1 MNPIARRMRRL
12 AVAAALSASVLSCV
26 QAPPAGEPAP
36 AVVASEDAAPAPR
49 TDAPPLETW
58 KVILVGDSTTAPH
71 SGWGGA
77 FCAHHVKWRIACVN
91 LARGA
96 RSTRSYRSEGAWDIA
111 LGEMKVP
118 GYQRVVVLI
127 QMGHNDQARHKP
139 ERWTEETTEFP
150 ANLRRFV
157 QEARAAGALPVLV
170 TPLSRREFRHGALD
184 NTLAS
189 WSEQVR
195 KVARELE
202 VPLIDLN
209 ARSAKAAQELGPVAA
224 MELAQAPPGPAELA
238 AGKTGTTLPPPPAAA
253 EDRGES
259 AGKAGA
265 RGRVTLKFDYTHL
278 GDKGAE
284 LFAGLIAEDLAV
296 AVPELAGLLIPSGGV
311 APGAP

>member
-1 MNPIARRMRRL
+1 MDLPMNPLARRL
-12 AVAAALSASVLSCV
+12 AAATALSASILSCA

-36 AVVASEDAAPAPR
+36 AVVASADTAPAPR

-58 KVILVGDSTTAPH
+58 KIILVGDSTTAPH

-96 RSTRSYRSEGAWDIA
+96 RSTRSYRSEGAWDLA

-170 TPLSRREFRHGALD
+170 TPLSRREFRQGALD

-195 KVARELE
+195 KVARELDA
-202 VPLIDLN
+202 PLIDLN

-224 MELAQAPPGPAELA
+224 MELAQAPPSAAEIA
-238 AGKTGTTLPPPPAAA
+238 AGKGGTTLPPPAPASPQAA

-259 AGKAGA
+259 AGKPGA

-284 LFAGLIAEDLAV
+284 LFAGMIAEDLAV
-296 AVPELAGLLIPSGGV
+296 AVPELAGLLIPSEKK
-311 APGAP
+311 